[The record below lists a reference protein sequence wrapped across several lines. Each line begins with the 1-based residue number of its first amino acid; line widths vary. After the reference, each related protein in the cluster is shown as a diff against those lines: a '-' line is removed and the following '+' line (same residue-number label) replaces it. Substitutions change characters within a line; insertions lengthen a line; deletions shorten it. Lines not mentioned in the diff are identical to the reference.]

1 MLMEASLASVLQ
13 DSYVRTE
20 SLTQQTLSTLVPLAI
35 IVSMGFIKRKSALLV
50 FTEERQ
56 EVHKRLIVIDV
67 YLGIFATFCLTK
79 LQ

>member
-50 FTEERQ
+50 FTEER
-56 EVHKRLIVIDV
+56 LIVIDV